1 MTLLHIPQ
9 NFETALEVEAVVS
22 SVGAVPA
29 TIAIIQGRPCIGL
42 SRAELESIAKNGSA
56 VSHQG
61 GCVNQWLWTI
71 SPNDL
76 DELITSLKTS
86 GNNLYRI
93 LANGVLR
100 NGVTLWFILHR
111 SAKCPAG
118 TFPWSAHSGLMGPP
132 PCQRPCCWQ
141 RWPGY
146 GSL

>member
-86 GNNLYRI
+86 GNNLLPMGSSVTELPFGSYFTGPQSVPPGPS
-93 LANGVLR
+93 LGLR
-100 NGVTLWFILHR
+100 T
-111 SAKCPAG
+111 AA
-118 TFPWSAHSGLMGPP
+118 
-132 PCQRPCCWQ
+132 
-141 RWPGY
+141 
-146 GSL
+146 